1 MWHPLCSL
9 PRGFG
14 RIDRQGEEMNRV
26 LVIDQNRVATQT
38 LGLACLERD
47 LGVAIAEN
55 LCEGVRVLLGT
66 PVDLIIVDAAEMRL
80 TAREMAT
87 LFERVAPGVPVLV
100 AMKTPA
106 ALDQR
111 VTFELAG
118 FRVISKPI
126 SAEELFDKAVPAR

>member
-1 MWHPLCSL
+1 LLVLARLRPINFE
-9 PRGFG
+9 G
-14 RIDRQGEEMNRV
+14 DEMNRV
-26 LVIDQNRVATQT
+26 LVIDQDRAATQA

-55 LCEGVRVLLGT
+55 LCEGVRVLLST
-66 PVDLIIVDAAEMRL
+66 PVDLIVVDTAEMRL

-87 LFERVAPGVPVLV
+87 LFDRVAPRVSVVV
-100 AMKTPA
+100 AMKAPA

-118 FRVISKPI
+118 FRVITKPV
-126 SAEELFDKAVPAR
+126 SVEDLLLKVAPTR

>member
-1 MWHPLCSL
+1 
-9 PRGFG
+9 
-14 RIDRQGEEMNRV
+14 MNRV
-26 LVIDQNRVATQT
+26 LVIDQDRAATQA

-55 LCEGVRVLLGT
+55 LCEGVRILLGT
-66 PVDLIIVDAAEMRL
+66 PVDLIVLDAAEMRL

-87 LFERVAPGVPVLV
+87 LFERVAPGVPVVV
-100 AMKTPA
+100 AMKAPA

-118 FRVISKPI
+118 FRVTTKPVTVEDLVQKVA
-126 SAEELFDKAVPAR
+126 SAR